1 MDQIEESA
9 RAFPLSLVA
18 GLLIVCNAV
27 VVGVAGT
34 YFLWIFPTLQ
44 GSANNAAVRVDLP
57 DYVKIQS
64 GPAGLLCH
72 RHDEKIWNLESFMVR
87 GSLERSDE
95 GWLFQPKEF
104 VSGVGGGV
112 VGLLKF
118 VRNGR
123 RRAKNHLKKRQLE
136 RPAVPW
142 EKSMIWEEIEQPK
155 ETDTNL

>member
-1 MDQIEESA
+1 MLWWLGLRGHIFFGFFLHFQDQPIMQ
-9 RAFPLSLVA
+9 RL
-18 GLLIVCNAV
+18 
-27 VVGVAGT
+27 
-34 YFLWIFPTLQ
+34 
-44 GSANNAAVRVDLP
+44 RVDLP

-72 RHDEKIWNLESFMVR
+72 RRDEKIWNLESFMVR

-155 ETDTNL
+155 ETDINL